1 MCTGYFN
8 HNRSFKG
15 HELKRRCTTE
25 MISARWQQHLVQ
37 RCNVCSCH
45 FYYHRRERPEIV
57 HKRARGEDQKR
68 KQLTVVLV
76 NAERFFS
83 NGPGHGGQ
91 SWRLVAIVGLVSK
104 PSSTPYCIGTSFSVA
119 YTGWLNRFTGIC
131 SCLALC
137 RSLSG
142 VARRASLLM
151 FPPVSLHIRLHAFH
165 FHLRTCRRWFWSA

>member
-1 MCTGYFN
+1 MHVGNSTW
-8 HNRSFKG
+8 FKG
-15 HELKRRCTTE
+15 AMCAAVTFTTIGVKGLKLFT
-25 MISARWQQHLVQ
+25 
-37 RCNVCSCH
+37 
-45 FYYHRRERPEIV
+45 
-57 HKRARGEDQKR
+57 RGLGAKIKR

-76 NAERFFS
+76 ERSERFFS

-91 SWRLVAIVGLVSK
+91 SWRLVRDRWARVQAFLN
-104 PSSTPYCIGTSFSVA
+104 PYCIGTSFSVA